1 MGLTGL
7 RRGGKSKYAMSRIM
21 IASAKMR
28 YFKLRGGGEDGD
40 EAEEMDEIR
49 MELENCVE
57 ELEKEKGEDGSP
69 DESRVQ

>member
-1 MGLTGL
+1 
-7 RRGGKSKYAMSRIM
+7 
-21 IASAKMR
+21 MR